1 MAAGESEK
9 SRHPRGIVDRGRSAA
24 GQCRKILQRLRF
36 RLTVYRTHNCNSLRK
51 SDIGKD
57 ATLAGWVHV
66 SRDHGGVIFVDLR
79 DREGITQVV
88 FRPEEN
94 AQLAKEAHSLRS
106 EDVIQV
112 VGKVAARVPGTENSK
127 LATGDI
133 ELTPSEL
140 KILNRAGDLPF
151 PIDAEIHNEDLRLTY
166 RYYDLRRP
174 ELSRNLR
181 VRHRAAKA
189 TRDFLDSQ
197 GYIEIET
204 PILSKSTPEGARDF
218 LVPSRLV
225 PGKFYALPQ
234 APQQYKQLLQVAG
247 VEKYFQIAKCFRDED
262 LRADRQPEFTQ
273 IDIEASFVT
282 PDDIFAI
289 TEGMLAAIFK
299 AARDIDIKTP
309 FDRLAYRE
317 AVGRFGSDKPDRR
330 FGVELVDVSDDF
342 RASGFKVFRGALD
355 AGGVVK
361 AINAKGFAGITTG
374 QIEELTETAKLFGA
388 KGLAFIKVENRE
400 WKSPI
405 VKFFS
410 DAEKAAL
417 QSKLKIEEGD
427 LILFG
432 ADKWEIACEVLGRIR
447 LRTAEIQDLHG
458 KAAKGQSGS
467 DWDFLWVT
475 DFPLMQWSAEENK
488 WNAVHHPFTRP
499 KADDIPLFDAKK
511 FGEIRAEAYDVVLNG
526 VEIGGGSMRIHEP
539 ELQEKMFEA
548 LGIRSEDRQS
558 LFGHLLRALRLGAP
572 PHGGIALGLDR
583 LVMLVCGEDTIR
595 DVMAFPKNNRGLDL
609 MTQSPSHV
617 DPKQLRDL
625 GVTLRGEEKLSA
637 RAPSPPK

>member
-1 MAAGESEK
+1 MIK
-9 SRHPRGIVDRGRSAA
+9 
-24 GQCRKILQRLRF
+24 
-36 RLTVYRTHNCNSLRK
+36 TMYRTNDCNSLRK
-51 SDIGKD
+51 TDIGKSV
-57 ATLAGWVHV
+57 TLAGWVHV
-66 SRDHGGVIFVDLR
+66 SRDHGGVIFIDLR
-79 DREGITQVV
+79 DREGLTQVV

-94 AQLAKEAHSLRS
+94 AELAKEAHTLGS
-106 EDVIQV
+106 EDVIEV
-112 VGKVAARVPGTENSK
+112 SGRVAARVPGTENPK

-133 ELTPSEL
+133 EVIPNRLQ
-140 KILNRAGDLPF
+140 ILNRADALPF

-174 ELSRNLR
+174 QLSRNLR
-181 VRHRAAKA
+181 LRHRVAKA
-189 TRDFLDSQ
+189 TRDYLDSQ
-197 GYIEIET
+197 DYVEVET

-218 LVPSRLV
+218 LVPSRLT
-225 PGKFYALPQ
+225 PGRFYALPQ
-234 APQQYKQLLQVAG
+234 APQQYKQLLMVAG
-247 VEKYFQIAKCFRDED
+247 IEKYFQIARCFRDED

-282 PDDIFAI
+282 PGDIFAI

-299 AARDIDIKTP
+299 AARNIDIKTS
-309 FDRLAYRE
+309 FDRLTYRE
-317 AVGRFGSDKPDRR
+317 AIDRYGSDKPDRR
-330 FGVELVDVSDDF
+330 FGVQLVDLSDDF

-355 AGGVVK
+355 SGGVVK

-374 QIEELTETAKLFGA
+374 QIEELTETAKVFGA
-388 KGLAFIKVENRE
+388 KGLAFIKVENGE
-400 WKSPI
+400 WRSPI
-405 VKFFS
+405 VKFFN

-417 QSKLKIEEGD
+417 QSKLKIEESD

-447 LRTAEIQDLHG
+447 LRVAEIQKLLP
-458 KAAKGQSGS
+458 QSEI
-467 DWDFLWVT
+467 WDFLWVT
-475 DFPLMQWSAEENK
+475 DFPLMQWSTEENK

-499 KADDIPLFDAKK
+499 KAEDTPLFDAKK

-548 LGIRSEDRQS
+548 LGVSAEARQS

-583 LVMLVCGEDTIR
+583 LVMLICGEQSIR
-595 DVMAFPKNNRGLDL
+595 DVMAFPKNNRGMDL
-609 MTQSPSHV
+609 MSQSPAEV
-617 DPKQLRDL
+617 DPRQLRDL
-625 GVTLRGEEKLSA
+625 AINLASEKKLEG
-637 RAPSPPK
+637 RASLH